1 MMRPPRTAVDEADA
15 DAERADGEAAQHD
28 VQFLEAHR
36 EQTNA
41 EAQRRALRIS
51 RSNLRDE
58 LEMETEKDIDL
69 ELELLEL
76 QSPSKLKKAADDRWG
91 A

>member
-1 MMRPPRTAVDEADA
+1 MARIPSSLHHPHQ
-15 DAERADGEAAQHD
+15 RARGHLQQHRSRHASDGARQAA
-28 VQFLEAHR
+28 
-36 EQTNA
+36 
-41 EAQRRALRIS
+41 RALRIS

-58 LEMETEKDIDL
+58 LARETEKDIDL

-76 QSPSKLKKAADDRWG
+76 QSPPKLKQVAGDRWG